1 MEKKYVVTMLCTDTD
16 NTYYNDI
23 IEQEFETRESA
34 MECIDKCIKE
44 DGVFINGEKIFPSD
58 CFGSEEIG
66 CAICN
71 WINENIDNKR

>member
-1 MEKKYVVTMLCTDTD
+1 MKFKME
-16 NTYYNDI
+16 
-23 IEQEFETRESA
+23 
-34 MECIDKCIKE
+34 IKE

-71 WINENIDNKR
+71 WINENTDNKR